1 VRNRK
6 NKTSN
11 ARIVPGADSAK
22 ATLFSGGLRAELGL
36 SSDGLQVEP
45 APAPWNAN
53 LYDAKH
59 DFVWKYGSDV
69 VSLLAPQPGER
80 ILDLGCGTGHLT
92 AQIVE
97 SGARV
102 VGVDQSPEMILAARQ
117 AYPKLKF
124 EVADARELTFRGEF
138 DAVFSNAVLHWI
150 HEPVQVIQ
158 GVRRALRPGGRFVA
172 EFGGKGNIEKVKR
185 AMDDALA
192 QVRAS
197 TPGELNPWYYPS
209 ISEYATLLEE
219 NGFEVRF
226 ITLFDRPTGL
236 ADGEAGLRNWIVM
249 FSSVYLLGLDTKKRE
264 TFLRKVEDRLRSD
277 LFRDGQ
283 WWADYRRLR
292 LVAVKV
298 KD

>member
-1 VRNRK
+1 VIDRSG
-6 NKTSN
+6 KTLQAKSK
-11 ARIVPGADSAK
+11 AEKPQADPAAGA
-22 ATLFSGGLRAELGL
+22 
-36 SSDGLQVEP
+36 
-45 APAPWNAN
+45 WNAN

-92 AQIVE
+92 AQIADC
-97 SGARV
+97 GARV
-102 VGVDQSPEMILAARQ
+102 VGVDRSPEMIQAARG

-124 EVADARELTFRGEF
+124 EVVDAMELKFEQEF

-150 HEPVQVIQ
+150 HEPVRVIQ
-158 GVRRALRPGGRFVA
+158 GVRLALRPGGRFVA
-172 EFGGKGNIEKVKR
+172 EFGGKGNIGKMKR
-185 AMDDALA
+185 AFDEALS
-192 QVRAS
+192 QVSAS
-197 TPGELNPWYYPS
+197 MAGEINPWYYPS
-209 ISEYATLLEE
+209 VSEYAGLLEQ

-236 ADGEAGLRNWIVM
+236 ADGDAGLRNWIAM
-249 FSSVYLLGLDTKKRE
+249 FGSAYLAGLDAEKRE
-264 TFLRKVEDRLRSD
+264 TFLRKIEDTLRPK

-292 LVAVKV
+292 LVAQA
-298 KD
+298 